1 MARSTFKNTRTKLL
15 SLVEKMSVSEK
26 IFFGIL
32 LSLLIISAL
41 VLLKRASDMV
51 SIEVPIEGGTLVEG
65 VVGYPRS
72 INPLLP
78 VTDSGRD
85 LTNLIYSGLM
95 KVSPKGTLVPDL
107 AESYTISE
115 DGLTY
120 TFTLKDDI
128 YFQDNTEVTAYDV
141 EFTVKKVTDPII
153 KSPLS
158 ANWDGITV
166 EAPDSKTVVFRLN
179 RPYAPFIENMTLGIL
194 PMHIWKDVGSDAFL
208 FSEFNIE
215 PIGSGPYRIKEI
227 KRNASGLP
235 TYYHLTPFSRYASGE
250 PYIGNIFVYFYTTE
264 KDLITAYESGA
275 IDSMSSI
282 SPESAMKVNKSR
294 SKIIETP
301 LPRYYAVFLNQNQ
314 SKILADSD
322 IRKALR
328 LATPQDA
335 IISNVLF
342 GFATPIQSPLLS
354 GMSALPEK
362 TTTDSEGLLEAKE
375 LLEENDWTV
384 SSTTGIRSKKGQAL
398 SFSLSVPDVQ
408 ELKQTAEHLKTAWKE
423 LGVEVSI
430 KVFDSSDLEQ
440 NVIVPR
446 QYDALLF
453 GEAVGRNV
461 DLYPFWASS
470 ERNYPGQNIVQYVN
484 TKADKAL
491 ADARLASDSEARLK
505 LYQAFEKEVDKDIP
519 AIFLY
524 APDLIYVLPQN
535 LKGISLQGVSGAS
548 ERFSNIEDWYVE
560 TENVWKFPWIKEQ
573 AVNE

>member
-1 MARSTFKNTRTKLL
+1 
-15 SLVEKMSVSEK
+15 MSISEK

-32 LSLLIISAL
+32 LGLLVISAL

-107 AESYTISE
+107 AESYAISE

-120 TFTLKDDI
+120 TFTLKDDV
-128 YFQDNTEVTAYDV
+128 YFQDNTEVTAYDI

-153 KSPLS
+153 KSPLG
-158 ANWDGITV
+158 ANWDGVTV
-166 EAPDSKTVVFRLN
+166 EAPDSKTVIFKLN

-208 FSEFNIE
+208 FSEFNIK

-227 KRNASGLP
+227 KRNTSGLP

-250 PYIGNIFVYFYTTE
+250 PYIANIFVYFYTTE

-282 SPESAMKVNKSR
+282 SPESAMKVNKNR
-294 SKIIETP
+294 SKIVETP

-322 IRKALR
+322 IREALR
-328 LATPQDA
+328 LATPQNE

-362 TTTDSEGLLEAKE
+362 TMTDSEGLLEAKE

-384 SSTTGIRSKKGQAL
+384 SSTTGIREYKGQTL

-408 ELKQTAEHLKTAWKE
+408 ELKQTAEHLKAAWKE
-423 LGVEVSI
+423 LGADVTI
-430 KVFDSSDLEQ
+430 KIFDSSDLEQ
-440 NVIVPR
+440 NVIIPR

-470 ERNYPGQNIVQYVN
+470 ERNYPGQNIVQYAN

-505 LYQAFEKEVDKDIP
+505 LYQAFEKEINSDIP
-519 AIFLY
+519 AVFLY

-535 LKGISLQGVSGAS
+535 LKGVSLQGVSGAS

-560 TENVWKFPWIKEQ
+560 TENVWKFPWVKEQ
-573 AVNE
+573 TVNE